1 MSVLTMNYHEIWSS
15 AREELRRSPRISRDE
30 FDLRIKNI
38 HIRESEDGVMTLVA
52 PSAFD
57 TFWLIDNYSA
67 DIEKALFNAAGT
79 QVSFRIVEPSEVEEL
94 PVSGASAQGNSG
106 ASALFSAPSVPV
118 SRPVP
123 VKEAVRPPSIDS
135 RYTFENFVASPEN
148 ELAFSAA
155 MNVAMQPKETAFN
168 PIFFFGPTGV
178 GKTHLMHA
186 IANKIFDDRQAKG
199 LPPYKIVYVTSEAFT
214 NDFLNTVLREKN
226 ALEFHRR
233 YREAD
238 VLLVD
243 DIQFFG
249 GKGQMQEAFF
259 HAFNDLI
266 TRRSQIILTSD
277 RPANDIPG
285 LEDRLVSRFQSGLSA
300 DIQPPSF
307 ETRLAILRQK
317 ADDRH
322 FDYRRYAGVLEFVAE
337 NISHSVRD
345 LEGAVNTLTAFVNV
359 RKPASLSLETVEH
372 LLQSQIVKN
381 HTKRIDVEAIQ
392 RRVAEYYKVPES
404 KMKMR
409 DRTAQVAFARQVAM
423 YLCGELTDMKLVAI
437 GEAFGGRD
445 HGTVIHARRTIKD
458 RMDVDAET
466 KRDVEYLKKQ
476 LSGYRM

>member
-1 MSVLTMNYHEIWSS
+1 MNFSEIWNS
-15 AREELRRSPRISRDE
+15 AREELRRSSRISSDE

-38 HIRESEDGVMTLVA
+38 HIRESEDGVLTLVA

-57 TFWLIDNYSA
+57 TYWLIDNYSK

-79 QVSFRIVEPSEVEEL
+79 RVEFRIVEPGEADSVSSPAASGVSAAAL
-94 PVSGASAQGNSG
+94 P
-106 ASALFSAPSVPV
+106 LFSVPGAPAETA
-118 SRPVP
+118 
-123 VKEAVRPPSIDS
+123 KEAVRPPSIDS
-135 RYTFENFVASPEN
+135 RYTFENFVVSPQN
-148 ELAFSAA
+148 EMAFSAA
-155 MNVAMQPKETAFN
+155 MNAAMRPKETEFN
-168 PIFFFGPTGV
+168 PIFLFGPTGV

-186 IANKIFDDRQAKG
+186 IANKIFDERQAKG
-199 LPPYKIVYVTSEAFT
+199 LTPYKIVYITSEAFT

-226 ALEFHRR
+226 SLEFNRR

-243 DIQFFG
+243 DIQFFA
-249 GKGQMQEAFF
+249 GKTQMQEAFF

-266 TRRSQIILTSD
+266 TRRSQVILTSD

-300 DIQPPSF
+300 DIQPPSL

-317 ADDRH
+317 ADERH
-322 FDYRRYAGVLEFVAE
+322 FDYERYDGVLEFVAE

-345 LEGAVNTLTAFVNV
+345 LEGAVNTLTAFVKV
-359 RKPASLSLETVEH
+359 RKPETLSVATVEQ
-372 LLQSQIVKN
+372 LLQSLLIKN

-392 RRVAEYYKVPES
+392 RRVAEHYKVPES

-423 YLCGELTDMKLVAI
+423 FLCSELTDMKLVAI
-437 GEAFGGRD
+437 GAAFGGRD
-445 HGTVIHARRTIKD
+445 HGTVIHAKKAIKD
-458 RMDVDAET
+458 RMDVSSDV
-466 KRDVEYLKKQ
+466 KRDIEYLKKQ
-476 LSGYRM
+476 LSGYRS